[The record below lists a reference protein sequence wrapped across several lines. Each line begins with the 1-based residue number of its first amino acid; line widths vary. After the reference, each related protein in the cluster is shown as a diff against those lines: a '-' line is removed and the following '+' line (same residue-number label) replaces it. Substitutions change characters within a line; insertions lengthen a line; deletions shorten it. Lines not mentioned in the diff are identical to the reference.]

1 MKACANP
8 AKQTAVSIGK
18 SLAESKYEAPL
29 GTHLDLQQVS
39 DLESPRRRPRR
50 RVKWMHQVTCKARCS
65 PSVCFL
71 KTVNP
76 QPHRPRLPT
85 AHTQTQPNTNQH
97 VLLPPPHPTQPT
109 TTTPS
114 VTMSKRRRIFGST
127 DTTERDGNNGKTTTL
142 SSLTTTT
149 DQAPLTARIDATITN
164 QAALIAS
171 QRQYIH
177 DILSNISQLD
187 GFAKAHA
194 AITEARVEE
203 LRARVEELARENE
216 ELKKGRGEE
225 GGEGGDGEV
234 ETLRERVRELEEE
247 VERLREAQ
255 TQTQMQTQ
263 HGELA
268 FRGRGD

>member
-1 MKACANP
+1 
-8 AKQTAVSIGK
+8 
-18 SLAESKYEAPL
+18 
-29 GTHLDLQQVS
+29 
-39 DLESPRRRPRR
+39 
-50 RVKWMHQVTCKARCS
+50 
-65 PSVCFL
+65 
-71 KTVNP
+71 
-76 QPHRPRLPT
+76 
-85 AHTQTQPNTNQH
+85 
-97 VLLPPPHPTQPT
+97 
-109 TTTPS
+109 
-114 VTMSKRRRIFGST
+114 MSKRRRIFGST